1 MLTFQTMS
9 NQGNTDSAAGSTG
22 GAATL
27 PVTGSR
33 SIERVHRSTGFHWV
47 GDGFHVSTYFPHEAV
62 PPERVSPFVLM
73 DYGPPKSFAPLV
85 HGKRGV
91 GWHPHR
97 GFETVT
103 LAWEGSVAHRDNA
116 GHAGI
121 IGPGDVQWM
130 TAGDGIFHEEY
141 HEEEFTRRGGRMHMM
156 QLWVNLP
163 RKEKRAKPAYQ
174 PITSAQIPRV
184 PLAGGGDV
192 RVIAGRFGETLG
204 PARTHT
210 PMDVLDVNLP
220 AGQPL
225 SIPLPAHHNAI
236 AVVADG
242 RVGLDDGHAVTGE
255 LILFANDGDR
265 LQLTAEADSHLV
277 ILAGEPLNEPVVA
290 YGPFVMNTFD
300 EIRQAVFD
308 VQSGK
313 FGPIPD

>member
-1 MLTFQTMS
+1 
-9 NQGNTDSAAGSTG
+9 
-22 GAATL
+22 
-27 PVTGSR
+27 
-33 SIERVHRSTGFHWV
+33 V
-47 GDGFHVSTYFPHEAV
+47 G
-62 PPERVSPFVLM
+62 
-73 DYGPPKSFAPLV
+73 
-85 HGKRGV
+85 
-91 GWHPHR
+91 
-97 GFETVT
+97 
-103 LAWEGSVAHRDNA
+103 
-116 GHAGI
+116 
-121 IGPGDVQWM
+121 
-130 TAGDGIFHEEY
+130 
-141 HEEEFTRRGGRMHMM
+141 
-156 QLWVNLP
+156 NLP

-184 PLAGGGDV
+184 PLPSGGDV

-204 PARTHT
+204 PAGTHS
-210 PMDVLDVNLP
+210 PMEMLDVNLP